1 MIYGILSAETVLMGD
16 PSELAEEKE
25 TMKLYLRM
33 GE

>member
-1 MIYGILSAETVLMGD
+1 MVLMGD